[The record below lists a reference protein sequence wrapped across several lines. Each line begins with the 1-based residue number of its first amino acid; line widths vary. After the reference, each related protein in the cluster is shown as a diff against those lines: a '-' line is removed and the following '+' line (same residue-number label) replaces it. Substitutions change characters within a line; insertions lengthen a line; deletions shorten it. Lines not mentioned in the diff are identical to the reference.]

1 MTAKPRPPSLS
12 DRLGVAL
19 VTASLMMTEL
29 LLTRIFSVT
38 IWYHFA
44 LLAISVA
51 LFGTGIA
58 AAWVY
63 LRQQRIAADN
73 TGRWLAGCSLALAL
87 SIAVV
92 DLMLVRLAPDWFS
105 GMFGLFTVVT
115 LRLGLLFVVTAVPFF
130 LGGVVVA
137 LALVRNSLY
146 VHHIYAWDLAG
157 AGVGCLLVIPALAV
171 FGGPLALWSAAGL
184 ACLAAGLFTRQV
196 AGQSRLRWVGLALA
210 TAGLLAGVGVVGQA
224 QGLFALRKAKGID
237 LERFAPEFSRWNAFS
252 MVSVLPDHGFVGW
265 GTSPKFRGPVP
276 EQKTLVIDMNATTTL
291 TRFTGDFAAV
301 PHLRF
306 DLTGFVYRLRP
317 VSERVAVLGA
327 GGGKDVLTALQA
339 GARHV
344 SAVEINPLIV
354 ENVMRGAYRD
364 YTGNLYGRPDV
375 RVVNSDGRTFIEQ
388 SEQAF
393 DIVQI
398 SMVDTSAATA
408 AGAYAL
414 AENSLYTQEAT
425 TALVGGLRP
434 QGMLSLSAR
443 SFPGLA
449 LGARLVSLAR
459 AGLRAHGEDPSQSI
473 MVLRTVD
480 GLYNILAQRGP
491 FAPALVEATRQQ
503 ALALGFVPVYLPGV
517 DPSLLGHGR
526 LDEDLWI
533 EGMLEPGQTPQGVA
547 ELQASWPLDVSAPT
561 DNRPFF
567 FYQNRARDLWAML
580 GHDDP
585 HLLGNGLSV
594 LLRVLIIALV
604 GAGLMVLVPGWLT
617 RPSASK
623 HLPREKAPTTFS
635 WFLGYAA
642 CLGIGFLFVEIALIQ
657 RLNLYLGNPTASL
670 VVVLAVLLLGG
681 GLGSRFLAGRRMPRR
696 ALRWSLGLTLAYLVL
711 VLQSGIMPWLFDATR
726 AFGLGQRAMVAAALV
741 APGAVVLGSALPA
754 GMRALAE
761 RGPAQLP
768 WFWAVNGAMSVLGT
782 VLATLVAIHSGF
794 DAAGWVAV
802 VAYAMALAC
811 VPAMTSTPE

>member
-1 MTAKPRPPSLS
+1 
-12 DRLGVAL
+12 
-19 VTASLMMTEL
+19 MMTEL

-63 LRQQRIAADN
+63 LRQQRIAVED
-73 TGRWLAGCSLALAL
+73 TGRWLTGCSIALAVA
-87 SIAVV
+87 IAVV

-105 GMFGLFTVVT
+105 GMFGLFTVMT

-130 LGGVVVA
+130 LGGVVLA
-137 LALVRNSLY
+137 LALVRNPLY

-171 FGGPLALWSAAGL
+171 FGGPLALWWSVTGL
-184 ACLAAGLFTRQV
+184 ACLAACLFARQIV
-196 AGQSRLRWVGLALA
+196 AKSRLRWVGMALA
-210 TAGLLAGVGVVGQA
+210 TAGVLAGIAVVGQT
-224 QGLFALRKAKGID
+224 QGLFELRKAKGID

-291 TRFTGDFAAV
+291 TRFSGDFASV

-344 SAVEINPLIV
+344 WAVEINPLIV
-354 ENVMRGAYRD
+354 EDVMRGRYRE

-375 RVVNSDGRTFIEQ
+375 EVVNHDGRTFIEQ

-393 DIVQI
+393 DIIQI

-434 QGMLSLSAR
+434 HGMLSLSAR

-459 AGLRAHGEDPSQSI
+459 AGLLAHGEDPSQSI
-473 MVLRTVD
+473 VVLRTVD

-491 FAPALVEATRQQ
+491 IAPALVEATRQQ
-503 ALALGFVPVYLPGV
+503 ALALGFVPVYLPGI
-517 DPSLLGHGR
+517 DPSQLPHVR
-526 LDEDLWI
+526 LDEDTWI
-533 EGMLEPGQTPQGVA
+533 EQMLAAPNAGAVA
-547 ELQASWPLDVSAPT
+547 SLQATWPLDVSAPT

-567 FYQNRARDLWAML
+567 FYQNRARDLWTIL

-594 LLRVLIIALV
+594 LLRVLLIALA
-604 GAGLMVLVPGWLT
+604 GAGLMILVPGWLVRRSSSKPMSEKYAST
-617 RPSASK
+617 R
-623 HLPREKAPTTFS
+623 FS

-657 RLNLYLGNPTASL
+657 RLNLYLGNPTTSL

-681 GLGSRFLAGRRMPRR
+681 GLGSRFVAGGSVPRR
-696 ALRWSLGLTLAYLVL
+696 ALRWSLGLTLAYLL
-711 VLQSGIMPWLFDATR
+711 FVLQSGLLPWLFDTTR
-726 AFGLGQRAMVAAALV
+726 VFNLIQRALVAAALV

-761 RGPAQLP
+761 RAPTQLP

-782 VLATLVAIHSGF
+782 VLATLVAIHCGF

-802 VAYAMALAC
+802 LAYAIALAC
-811 VPAMTSTPE
+811 VPAMAPAEP